1 MRGGVGEERVCL
13 HNVEEHRRRRELSEE
28 HRFDMEHAMHIE
40 LRSRNTLT
48 KYNRVYFNAL
58 EGKVQERGR
67 QGLLRVVI
75 GPHASSLCKS
85 TRLMRVCACM
95 FVWTLCRDGC
105 SSTVARGRFF
115 FFALV
120 EVHRR
125 RRVCVC
131 LGEEVLFFI
140 VPFLFSCADCSCS
153 PSNELNRSLDGVSC
167 TPLVF
172 PLNVLPFLF
181 FDLRTVVLFR
191 K

>member
-115 FFALV
+115 FF
-120 EVHRR
+120 
-125 RRVCVC
+125 
-131 LGEEVLFFI
+131 
-140 VPFLFSCADCSCS
+140 CAC
-153 PSNELNRSLDGVSC
+153 
-167 TPLVF
+167 
-172 PLNVLPFLF
+172 
-181 FDLRTVVLFR
+181 
-191 K
+191 